1 MFDAS
6 NRQTCKVR
14 LSVTSTPL
22 HALTTLN
29 DPTWVEAAR
38 VLAANAIRKHLTPE
52 TRLTYAFRQILSR
65 PPSEHELS
73 VLVRS
78 LSKQQA
84 MFETDPDAA
93 RKSLLIGETAQDP
106 SLDASTHAAL
116 SAVCLG
122 ILNLD
127 EALTRE

>member
-6 NRQTCKVR
+6 NRQTCRVR
-14 LSVTSTPL
+14 SVTTSTPL

-38 VLAANAIRKHLTPE
+38 MLAQRSMKASGDLDG
-52 TRLTYAFRQILSR
+52 RLNDAFRRVLCR
-65 PPSEHELS
+65 NATEHELKVLRRAYQKQSAIYKADTESARAFLS
-73 VLVRS
+73 VG
-78 LSKQQA
+78 
-84 MFETDPDAA
+84 AA
-93 RKSLLIGETAQDP
+93 RRDEAIDVAD
-106 SLDASTHAAL
+106 HAAMA
-116 SAVCLG
+116 AVCLA